1 MRNDP
6 RTTGAHQ
13 RRLQADDSDKRL
25 RPWKGGPLEPGAMLD
40 DTQPVTIALTG
51 DVAEALRREWE
62 AEHGSVFEADDDEA

>member
-1 MRNDP
+1 MRPDP

-13 RRLQADDSDKRL
+13 RRLASDGDRQRAEQLVNEPWWDD
-25 RPWKGGPLEPGAMLD
+25 D
-40 DTQPVTIALTG
+40 DTQPVTVTLTG